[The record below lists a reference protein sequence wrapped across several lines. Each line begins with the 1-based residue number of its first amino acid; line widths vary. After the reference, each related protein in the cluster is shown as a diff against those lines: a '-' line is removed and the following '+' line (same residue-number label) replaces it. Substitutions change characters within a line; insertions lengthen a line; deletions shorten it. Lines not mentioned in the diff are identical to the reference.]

1 MQLRY
6 WFLLVLLGAIWGS
19 SFMFIKIATPEFGP
33 ITLVGLR
40 LLLAGSLFLPFLLMP
55 KYLNQI
61 KGHTKKILFLSL
73 FNTAIP
79 FTLFS
84 YASLSSNSNMLAILN
99 SSAALFTMIVAYF
112 WINEQVS
119 KKQILGLIIGFIG
132 IVVLVNP
139 FNAQTT
145 LLASLACL
153 LAALCYGISNVFIQ
167 KFATKVNKLVLI
179 GWSLNIGGLIYLP
192 YTISSFPIVAPSN
205 EAFMSLIW
213 LGAVGTGLAFIG
225 YIRLI
230 EKIGAVRTSTVAYF
244 LPVFGIIWGN
254 IFLNEQV
261 TFVVVIGCFMV
272 LTGIFVANTSK
283 PSTKL

>member
-19 SFMFIKIATPEFGP
+19 SFMFIKIATPEFCP

-119 KKQILGLIIGFIG
+119 KKQLLGLIIGFIG

-205 EAFMSLIW
+205 EAIMSLIW

-261 TFVVVIGCFMV
+261 TFVVAIGCFMV

>member
-1 MQLRY
+1 
-6 WFLLVLLGAIWGS
+6 
-19 SFMFIKIATPEFGP
+19 
-33 ITLVGLR
+33 
-40 LLLAGSLFLPFLLMP
+40 MP
-55 KYLNQI
+55 KYLNQV

-179 GWSLNIGGLIYLP
+179 GWSLNIGGLIFLP

-205 EAFMSLIW
+205 EAIMSLIW

-261 TFVVVIGCFMV
+261 TFVVAIGCFMV

>member
-1 MQLRY
+1 MELKY
-6 WFLLVLLGAIWGS
+6 WLVLTFLGAIWGS
-19 SFMFIKIATPEFGP
+19 AFIFIKIAAPEFGAIGLVQARLIIASTVFLP
-33 ITLVGLR
+33 ILFRKKYLSLLKFSWKHS
-40 LLLAGSLFLPFLLMP
+40 LLLAIT
-55 KYLNQI
+55 N
-61 KGHTKKILFLSL
+61 
-73 FNTAIP
+73 NAIP

-99 SSAALFTMIVAYF
+99 SSAALFTMVVAYF

-119 KKQILGLIIGFIG
+119 KKQIFGLIIGFIG

-153 LAALCYGISNVFIQ
+153 LAALCYGTANVFIQ
-167 KFATKVNKLVLI
+167 KFATEVNKLVLI

-192 YTISSFPIVAPSN
+192 YTILSFPEIVPSN
-205 EAFMSLIW
+205 EAIISLIW

-261 TFVVVIGCFMV
+261 TFIVVIGCFMV

-283 PSTKL
+283 PLT

>member
-1 MQLRY
+1 
-6 WFLLVLLGAIWGS
+6 
-19 SFMFIKIATPEFGP
+19 
-33 ITLVGLR
+33 
-40 LLLAGSLFLPFLLMP
+40 
-55 KYLNQI
+55 
-61 KGHTKKILFLSL
+61 
-73 FNTAIP
+73 
-79 FTLFS
+79 
-84 YASLSSNSNMLAILN
+84 
-99 SSAALFTMIVAYF
+99 MIVAYF

-119 KKQILGLIIGFIG
+119 KKQLLGLIIGFIG

-205 EAFMSLIW
+205 EAIMSLIW

-254 IFLNEQV
+254 IFLN
-261 TFVVVIGCFMV
+261 
-272 LTGIFVANTSK
+272 
-283 PSTKL
+283 